1 MILRSSYTQS
11 VFSVYPIYTED
22 IIERY
27 LIKSVNISDGRN
39 GKAGRVGKTG
49 TGGTGGTSGSASR
62 TGDYGTSETS
72 GTSGTDG
79 TGGTG
84 ETSGTDGTGG
94 TGWDRRNGRV
104 LVKILPIEKKL
115 LSLLK
120 LKNIL
125 YRENEYR
132 ATTSIK

>member
-27 LIKSVNISDGRN
+27 LIKSINISDGKTGRTGKTGRV
-39 GKAGRVGKTG
+39 GKAGRTGRTG
-49 TGGTGGTSGSASR
+49 TGGTGGTSG
-62 TGDYGTSETS
+62 TGVMDVSYLKFC
-72 GTSGTDG
+72 
-79 TGGTG
+79 
-84 ETSGTDGTGG
+84 
-94 TGWDRRNGRV
+94 RLR
-104 LVKILPIEKKL
+104 P
-115 LSLLK
+115 LLK

>member
-1 MILRSSYTQS
+1 MVLRSSYTQS

-27 LIKSVNISDGRN
+27 LIKSVNISDG
-39 GKAGRVGKTG
+39 KTG
-49 TGGTGGTSGSASR
+49 TGGSASR

-72 GTSGTDG
+72 GTSG
-79 TGGTG
+79 
-84 ETSGTDGTGG
+84 
-94 TGWDRRNGRV
+94 DRRNGRV
-104 LVKILPIEKKL
+104 LIKILPIEKKL
-115 LSLLK
+115 LPLLK

>member
-27 LIKSVNISDGRN
+27 LIKSVNIGDGRI
-39 GKAGRVGKTG
+39 GTGGTSG
-49 TGGTGGTSGSASR
+49 TGGTGGTSG
-62 TGDYGTSETS
+62 TS
-72 GTSGTDG
+72 
-79 TGGTG
+79 GTG
-84 ETSGTDGTGG
+84 ETSGTGG
-94 TGWDRRNGRV
+94 IGWEGSEGWDRRNGRV
-104 LVKILPIEKKL
+104 LIKILPIEEKL
-115 LSLLK
+115 LLLLK